1 MLSMKKTQN
10 FKKEILIISHA
21 AERSEHIAEKWPLD
35 LATWG
40 TMVILE
46 SSFSGVQSGGSD
58 LRDRKSKG
66 DKEDGAE
73 FV

>member
-1 MLSMKKTQN
+1 M
-10 FKKEILIISHA
+10 
-21 AERSEHIAEKWPLD
+21 
-35 LATWG
+35 G

-46 SSFSGVQSGGSD
+46 SSFSGVQSGGPD